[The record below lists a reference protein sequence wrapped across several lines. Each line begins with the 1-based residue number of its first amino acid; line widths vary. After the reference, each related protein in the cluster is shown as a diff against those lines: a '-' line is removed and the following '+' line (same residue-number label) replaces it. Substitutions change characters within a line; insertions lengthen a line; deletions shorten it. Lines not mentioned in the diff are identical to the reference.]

1 MVMQKKKFMSII
13 STVALFTGIIAGCSG
28 KEETSTTSGDG
39 EKQETLSILIDNQ
52 TQVDGIK
59 AIAEAF
65 EEKYNIKTEFETR
78 PGGSEGDNLVK
89 TRLATGE
96 MTDLIFYNSGS
107 LLQALNPEQ
116 NFVDLT
122 NEPYMEKIL
131 DDFKGSVSVDDKVY
145 GIPATPTQAGGWLY
159 NKKVYEE
166 LGLSI
171 PKTWNELMENNEKI
185 KAAGKTPVI
194 GAFKDT
200 WTSQLILLSDNYNV
214 LAQNPNFPEELT
226 ANKAKFATT
235 PEALRSFEKLEEVY
249 EKGYFNEDF
258 LATTYDAGMKMLAEG
273 TGAHYPMLTQSLTVL
288 ATNFPDQIQDI
299 GFFAQPSDN
308 ADQNGITIWMP
319 MAIYLNK
326 NSEHI
331 DAAKKWMEFYVS
343 QEGVNLYTSKVKPE
357 GPFAIEGTELP
368 EDVYPAVKDMAQ
380 YFDSGQIAPALEFL
394 SPIKGPSLEQI
405 TTQVGS
411 GISSAKEGAE
421 LYDKDVEKQAKQLGL
436 EGW

>member
-13 STVALFTGIIAGCSG
+13 FTVALFTGILAGCSG
-28 KEETSTTSGDG
+28 KEETSTTSGEG

-122 NEPYMEKIL
+122 NEPYMEEIL
-131 DDFKGSVSVDDKVY
+131 DDFKGSVSVNDKVY

-200 WTSQLILLSDNYNV
+200 WTSQLIVLSDNYNV

-226 ANKAKFATT
+226 ANKDKFATT

-308 ADQNGITIWMP
+308 ADQKGITIWMP